1 MEKLELNDGHSLHA
15 NVYRKI
21 EEAILDGS
29 LRPGDALI
37 EQKLSETLGVSRTPV
52 REALFQLE
60 QEGLVQI
67 KHNKGAVV
75 VGISKKDIEDI
86 YTIRMLIEGLASKWA
101 AERITEEEKIRLAE
115 IVALE
120 SFYAER
126 GNIEQ
131 NRNLDHSFHDGL
143 YTASRSVP
151 LRNTLRAFHNYIG
164 HAREISFR
172 TGDRARI
179 AAREHQAILDAVNR
193 GDGDLAERL
202 TKEHIVNAKANLIR
216 SIRENH
222 LSTQETIPEET
233 RGDLP

>member
-1 MEKLELNDGHSLHA
+1 M
-15 NVYRKI
+15 
-21 EEAILDGS
+21 
-29 LRPGDALI
+29 
-37 EQKLSETLGVSRTPV
+37 
-52 REALFQLE
+52 
-60 QEGLVQI
+60 
-67 KHNKGAVV
+67 
-75 VGISKKDIEDI
+75 
-86 YTIRMLIEGLASKWA
+86 
-101 AERITEEEKIRLAE
+101 
-115 IVALE
+115 
-120 SFYAER
+120 
-126 GNIEQ
+126 
-131 NRNLDHSFHDGL
+131 

-222 LSTQETIPEET
+222 LSTQENIPEET